1 MLEKLLNRKIV
12 VPYDPW
18 LEANNKQFPLLPEV
32 PVLNLK
38 RKKRANSVSS

>member
-1 MLEKLLNRKIV
+1 MVELLNKVIL

-32 PVLNLK
+32 PVLQLK
-38 RKKRANSVSS
+38 RKKRVAK

>member
-1 MLEKLLNRKIV
+1 MLASLLNKKIV
-12 VPYDPW
+12 VPHDPW

-38 RKKRANSVSS
+38 RKKRATNEI